1 VLITCCADNDG
12 CGAPFHLVRYKY
24 CPKSKEKPH
33 HPQRKSGILAFRAFR
48 AAGLAIGLGVTA
60 LAAYQ
65 QHQQEAEDQ
74 QNRRTDSE
82 NMSSQLGGGR
92 GRHLDAT
99 SGREVVFCHFCNH
112 EWYKDEH
119 GDSLACPEC
128 HQEASEIVDP
138 RNDPRPIHN
147 EHSSQDADPEEADI
161 DQLQTGFYARRNVF
175 RGPDRFPPSP
185 FGQQP
190 QRTNPGNGA
199 DIIRSFTDLLGD
211 IGGPN
216 YGPFGGQQ
224 TRQQTDGPRRVTY
237 HRISGPNFT
246 GGISS
251 ITITGPGHGSNARE
265 PGSLAGGDAEF
276 QRVFGDIFRGP
287 PLDRDRHDE
296 HEHDHGATGNAGN
309 PDRPLDLATALNQ
322 LFANLL
328 NPHGTYGDGVY
339 TQEALDRIITNLME
353 ANSQSNAAAPAS
365 AEAIDSL
372 TRKPLDEATLGPE
385 HKGECTI
392 CIEDMNLGDMAT
404 FLPCKH
410 WFHEDCVVLWLKEHA
425 TCPICRAAISG
436 TAAGHAQQQ
445 GSTSSE
451 QATTGA
457 SSARQSQQGFS
468 APSVPPDWTRPSWSQ
483 SASHDNASSPYGDS
497 SYLSAAERRRLNLRE
512 HGSARLDALRDI
524 GQRDREQEQLDRPS
538 ASRSATGGSSSGDN
552 GGGGSGGGVG
562 NNSGGGGGGPF
573 SWIRDHFR
581 DRRP

>member
-1 VLITCCADNDG
+1 M
-12 CGAPFHLVRYKY
+12 H
-24 CPKSKEKPH
+24 S
-33 HPQRKSGILAFRAFR
+33 
-48 AAGLAIGLGVTA
+48 
-60 LAAYQ
+60 
-65 QHQQEAEDQ
+65 
-74 QNRRTDSE
+74 
-82 NMSSQLGGGR
+82 
-92 GRHLDAT
+92 
-99 SGREVVFCHFCNH
+99 
-112 EWYKDEH
+112 
-119 GDSLACPEC
+119 
-128 HQEASEIVDP
+128 
-138 RNDPRPIHN
+138 
-147 EHSSQDADPEEADI
+147 EHSGQDEDPEEADI
-161 DQLQTGFYARRNVF
+161 DQLHTGFYARRNVF

-190 QRTNPGNGA
+190 QRTNPGSGA

-216 YGPFGGQQ
+216 YGPMGGQQ
-224 TRQQTDGPRRVTY
+224 GRQQTDGPRRVTY

-251 ITITGPGHGSNARE
+251 ITITGPGHGNNARE

-287 PLDRDRHDE
+287 PLDRDGHDE
-296 HEHDHGATGNAGN
+296 HDHDHGAAGHPGN
-309 PDRPLDLATALNQ
+309 PDRSLNLATALNQ

-353 ANSQSNAAAPAS
+353 ANPQSNAAAPAS
-365 AEAIDSL
+365 DEAISSL

-392 CIEDMNLGDMAT
+392 CIEDMKLGDVAT

-436 TAAGHAQQQ
+436 TAAGNTQQQASSSSERATAGPPSAQQAYQ
-445 GSTSSE
+445 LP
-451 QATTGA
+451 
-457 SSARQSQQGFS
+457 RQGFG
-468 APSVPPDWTRPSWSQ
+468 APSVPPEWTRPSWSQ
-483 SASHDNASSPYGDS
+483 SASYDNANGPFGES

-538 ASRSATGGSSSGDN
+538 ASRSATGGNSSGDN
-552 GGGGSGGGVG
+552 GSSGGGAG
-562 NNSGGGGGGPF
+562 SNSGSGGGGGGGPF
-573 SWIRDHFR
+573 SWIRDQFR
-581 DRRP
+581 DRRS